1 MSNASKGKQLAAA
14 IIGNLLEWYD
24 FLVYGFVASV
34 IAKLFFPAETE
45 STALLLTFATF
56 GVGFF
61 ARPIG
66 GLAFSYYADVR
77 GRKSAL
83 TVIIAMMTIGVALI
97 AFAPTYA
104 AIGIAAPFLILLGR
118 VLQGLSSGGEFSSAT
133 AFIIEHAPPEK
144 KGLYGAWQMA
154 GQGLAVL
161 LAGLVGTAVTRGL
174 SAEALNAWGWRIPFI
189 IGLLIGPV
197 GYYIRKNLE
206 ETPEFEQNR
215 ATGQQPSISD
225 LFVNHWR
232 SILIGIGIL
241 AGAAS
246 TNYTLIVFLPT
257 YAVRTL
263 GFELSVALPATILS
277 GVTLTL
283 GALFFGYLSDRIGR
297 KPIMLLALIGFLVTV
312 YPFFRW
318 LNASPTFETLMIVQF
333 VFALLLAIYWGP
345 FSAVMADLFPV
356 HIRSTGMAVAY
367 NMGVL
372 LFGGFAPMIVV
383 WLVGVTGSPLA
394 PSYYVT
400 MGLVIALVAVVSL
413 PARFARSALKSR

>member
-1 MSNASKGKQLAAA
+1 MAKTPKNKQLAAA

-34 IAKLFFPAETE
+34 IARLFFPAESE
-45 STALLLTFATF
+45 ATALLLTFATF
-56 GVGFF
+56 GIGFF
-61 ARPIG
+61 VRPIG
-66 GLAFSYYADVR
+66 GLIFSYYADVR

-83 TVIIAMMTIGVALI
+83 TVIISMMTVGIAMI

-104 AIGIAAPFLILLGR
+104 SIGIAAPILILLAR

-133 AFIIEHAPPEK
+133 AFIIEHAPAEK

-154 GQGLAVL
+154 GQGMAVL
-161 LAGLVGTAVTRGL
+161 LAGLVGTAVTSGL
-174 SAEALNAWGWRIPFI
+174 SAEALDSWGWRLPFI
-189 IGLLIGPV
+189 LGLLIGPV
-197 GYYIRKNLE
+197 GYYIRKNLD
-206 ETPEFEQNR
+206 ETPEFEESR
-215 ATGQQPSISD
+215 ASGQKPSMKD
-225 LFVNHWR
+225 LFVNHWS
-232 SILIGIGIL
+232 SIAIGIGIL

-263 GFELSVALPATILS
+263 GMDLSVALPAAILS
-277 GVTLTL
+277 GVTLTV
-283 GALFFGYLSDRIGR
+283 GALLFGLLSDRIGR
-297 KPIMLLALIGFLVTV
+297 KPIMIFSLIGFIVTV

-318 LNASPTFETLMIVQF
+318 LNDSPSFQTLMIVQF

-367 NMGVL
+367 NVGVL

-383 WLVGVTGSPLA
+383 WLVGVTGDPLA
-394 PSYYVT
+394 PSYYV
-400 MGLVIALVAVVSL
+400 MAGLAIALVAVAAI
-413 PARFARSALKSR
+413 PARAARNAAP